1 MERKL
6 TDGPIG
12 TSLIVFSLPMIC
24 GNLLQQLYNVADTLI
39 VGKTIGPTALSAVG
53 SAYALMVLLTSIILG
68 LCMGSSVVFAQLYG
82 AGKEEEMKTSMV
94 NALGFVL
101 LVSVFIN
108 VSAVLCLEKFII
120 WLKIP
125 EEAVEYTRVYLKI
138 IFVGMTFVSVYNFF
152 AAVLR
157 SVGNTV
163 VPLAFLG
170 VSALTNIIL
179 DLILIRTFDMGVAG
193 AAWATVFAQGL
204 SALCIAVYFFTA
216 GKKLCPGRRHF
227 RYSRSLLSGI
237 VSNSVLTSIQQSIM
251 NFGILMVQGLVNS
264 FGFDASAAFAAVVK
278 IDAFAYMPAQDFGN
292 AYATFVAQNYGADQ
306 QERIRKGTAAA
317 VKISSAFCIAA
328 SGLVNLLARPLM
340 LLFVNT
346 NETEIIRIGIGYL
359 RIEGAFY
366 VGIGILFLLYGL
378 FRGLGR
384 SEVSI
389 VLTVIS
395 LGSRVGLAYGL
406 AAIPTAGLTGVWWSV
421 PIGWVLADITG
432 FILYFRC
439 MFHDKSSHERLP
451 CAKETVRKAD

>member
-1 MERKL
+1 M
-6 TDGPIG
+6 
-12 TSLIVFSLPMIC
+12 
-24 GNLLQQLYNVADTLI
+24 
-39 VGKTIGPTALSAVG
+39 
-53 SAYALMVLLTSIILG
+53 
-68 LCMGSSVVFAQLYG
+68 
-82 AGKEEEMKTSMV
+82 
-94 NALGFVL
+94 
-101 LVSVFIN
+101 
-108 VSAVLCLEKFII
+108 
-120 WLKIP
+120 
-125 EEAVEYTRVYLKI
+125 
-138 IFVGMTFVSVYNFF
+138 
-152 AAVLR
+152 
-157 SVGNTV
+157 
-163 VPLAFLG
+163 
-170 VSALTNIIL
+170 
-179 DLILIRTFDMGVAG
+179 
-193 AAWATVFAQGL
+193 
-204 SALCIAVYFFTA
+204 
-216 GKKLCPGRRHF
+216 
-227 RYSRSLLSGI
+227 
-237 VSNSVLTSIQQSIM
+237 LTSIQQSIM